1 MIATL
6 ATAPA
11 ALHDQQPTRGGHEL
25 ALPDGVINMSHDNAV
40 GWHDRATENGDAEV
54 EYPTGCLLRYE
65 RHDNKQ
71 GRGGSERC
79 PMMARR
85 RSSRSESQPRG
96 QVNRNPPRVPHAMYT
111 ATKPVSS
118 PRRRRNLANP
128 AGQQQRLVSAQRAF
142 LVFFNKNINTRS

>member
-65 RHDNKQ
+65 RHDNWQ
-71 GRGGSERC
+71 GHGGSERC

-96 QVNRNPPRVPHAMYT
+96 QVNRNPTNARQGLVPGRRYVQRHNNRYFSTRTSTPGLNKVVAGA
-111 ATKPVSS
+111 ATYGG
-118 PRRRRNLANP
+118 N
-128 AGQQQRLVSAQRAF
+128 F
-142 LVFFNKNINTRS
+142 